1 MPVMPILP
9 IRYRVA
15 MPELHSH
22 EFHITMEIPALPNS
36 NGNPGRVPKPSR
48 DAPLPARAR
57 AKPEAV
63 AGWAGRSRGPA
74 GSARGGT
81 IDVVFPAWAP
91 GSYLVRDFARHIY
104 DLEVCDRAGKA
115 VEHERMDKQR
125 WRVRTGGRPVTIRY
139 RVFAFEV
146 SVRTS
151 FLDDSHAFLSGT
163 SLFFFVEGEMARPC
177 TITVDAPTAWHISTA
192 LPALRGQ
199 RNTFRARDYDELAD
213 SPMEVGTHPL
223 LAFRVEGTRFE
234 VALHGH
240 TNANLARILA
250 DLRAIVRATGAIFGG
265 FPFDRYLFIIHA
277 LSTRGGL
284 EHANSCTLDIVGLS
298 FDDEKGYQNF
308 AELAAH
314 EFFHAWNVK
323 RIHDRVLG
331 PFDYTKENYTRL
343 LWFHE
348 GFTEHMQAIILMR
361 ARLMTVER
369 YLKDLAEDWT
379 RYAARPGRNV
389 TPLSELS
396 YEAWIKQY
404 KPADNHANRMVSYY
418 DKGRWAGL
426 ALDLI
431 LRSATAG
438 RRGLPDLFRRLWSRH
453 AARERA
459 IDAAIIRSEAESIA
473 GRSLAGY
480 FHRFIDG
487 TAELPVPEL
496 LRGAGVKVQ
505 TGAPAEHERNDKVK
519 ARRLLGW
526 SGLIFASN
534 GDRESTVVK
543 NVIPDSPAWRAGLTF
558 GDEVIAID
566 GARTS
571 GATVG
576 KRLADGKV
584 GQEIAVTFFR
594 KDRLRKAKLRLVR
607 NPERKWLF
615 TVDSEASARVKRLRA
630 KWLGRQ

>member
-1 MPVMPILP
+1 MPIAP

-15 MPELHSH
+15 MPEPQSH
-22 EFHITMEIPALPNS
+22 EFHITMEIPALP
-36 NGNPGRVPKPSR
+36 GRETM
-48 DAPLPARAR
+48 A
-57 AKPEAV
+57 
-63 AGWAGRSRGPA
+63 
-74 GSARGGT
+74 
-81 IDVVFPAWAP
+81 VVFPAWAP
-91 GSYLVRDFARHIY
+91 GSYLVRDFSRHIY
-104 DLEVCDRAGKA
+104 DLDMRDRAGKA
-115 VEHERMDKQR
+115 VTHERLDKQR
-125 WRVRTGGRPVTIRY
+125 WRLSTGGRPVTLRY
-139 RVFAFEV
+139 RVFAYEV

-163 SLFFFVEGEMARPC
+163 SLFFFVDGELARPC
-177 TITVDAPTAWHISTA
+177 VLAVEPPAGWRISTA
-192 LPALRGQ
+192 LPALRGR
-199 RNTFRARDYDELAD
+199 RNTFSARDYDELVD
-213 SPMEVGTHPL
+213 SPVEVGTHQV
-223 LAFRVEGTRFE
+223 LAFRVDGTRFE

-240 TNANLARILA
+240 TNADLARIIA

-265 FPFDRYLFIIHA
+265 FPFARYLFIIHA

-284 EHANSCTLDIVGLS
+284 EHASSCTLDIVGLS
-298 FDDEKGYQNF
+298 FEDEKGYQNF

-348 GFTEHMQAIILMR
+348 GFTEHMQSLILLR
-361 ARLMTVER
+361 AGLLSVEL

-404 KPADNHANRMVSYY
+404 KPADNHTNRMVSYY

-426 ALDLI
+426 VLDLI

-453 AARERA
+453 AARNRA
-459 IDAAIIRSEAESIA
+459 IDAAIIRGEAEAIA

-505 TGAPAEHERNDKVK
+505 AAAPSEHERNDKVK
-519 ARRLLGW
+519 ARRLLAW
-526 SGLIFASN
+526 SGLVFANNSER
-534 GDRESTVVK
+534 DSAVVK
-543 NVIPDSPAWRAGLTF
+543 TVIPNSPAWRAGLTF
-558 GDEVIAID
+558 GDDIIAVD
-566 GARTS
+566 GTRTS
-571 GATVG
+571 AATVS

-584 GQEIAVTFFR
+584 GQEIAITFFR
-594 KDRLRKAKLRLVR
+594 RERLRKAKMKLVR
-607 NPERKWLF
+607 SPERKWIF
-615 TVDSEASARVKRLRA
+615 AVDAEAPARVRRLRV
-630 KWLGRQ
+630 KWLGSAG

>member
-1 MPVMPILP
+1 MPVVSPILPILPILP

-15 MPELHSH
+15 MPEPHSH
-22 EFHITMEIPALPNS
+22 EFHITMEIPTV
-36 NGNPGRVPKPSR
+36 PGR
-48 DAPLPARAR
+48 
-57 AKPEAV
+57 EN
-63 AGWAGRSRGPA
+63 
-74 GSARGGT
+74 
-81 IDVVFPAWAP
+81 IDLVFPAWAP
-91 GSYLVRDFARHIY
+91 GSYLVRDFSRHIY
-104 DLEVCDRAGKA
+104 DLDIRDRVGRA
-115 VEHERMDKQR
+115 VPHERLDKQR

-163 SLFFFVEGEMARPC
+163 SLFFFVDGELARPC
-177 TITVDAPTAWHISTA
+177 VLTVEPPPGWRISTA
-192 LPALRGQ
+192 LPALAGK
-199 RNTFRARDYDELAD
+199 RNTFSARDYDELAD
-213 SPMEVGTHPL
+213 SPVEIGSHQG
-223 LAFRVEGTRFE
+223 LAFRVDGTRFA

-240 TNANLARILA
+240 TNADPARLLSE
-250 DLRAIVRATGAIFGG
+250 LRAIVRATGAMFGG
-265 FPFDRYLFIIHA
+265 FPFERYLFIIHA

-298 FDDEKGYQNF
+298 FEDEKGYQNF

-348 GFTEHMQAIILMR
+348 GFTEHMQALILLR
-361 ARLMTVER
+361 AGLLSVER

-404 KPADNHANRMVSYY
+404 KPADNHSNRMVSYY

-426 ALDLI
+426 VLDLI

-453 AARERA
+453 AARGRA
-459 IDAAIIRSEAESIA
+459 IDAAIIRAEAEAIA
-473 GRSLAGY
+473 DRSLAGY
-480 FHRFIDG
+480 FRRFIDG
-487 TAELPVPEL
+487 SAELPVPEL
-496 LRGAGVKVQ
+496 LRGAGVKAQVA
-505 TGAPAEHERNDKVK
+505 APSEHERNDKVK

-526 SGLIFASN
+526 SGLVFANS
-534 GDRESTVVK
+534 GERESAVVK

-558 GDEVIAID
+558 GDDIIAVD
-566 GARTS
+566 GTRVSA
-571 GATVG
+571 ATVG

-584 GQEIAVTFFR
+584 GQEIAITFFR
-594 KDRLRKAKLRLVR
+594 RERLRKAKLKLVR
-607 NPERKWLF
+607 NPERKWIF
-615 TVDSEASARVKRLRA
+615 AVDGKATPRVKQLRVR
-630 KWLGRQ
+630 WLGSLR

>member
-1 MPVMPILP
+1 MPIAP

-15 MPELHSH
+15 MPQPQSH
-22 EFHITMEIPALPNS
+22 EFHITMEIPALPVQDDGIGHLSRNA
-36 NGNPGRVPKPSR
+36 PPSR
-48 DAPLPARAR
+48 DALLPPRVQ
-57 AKPEAV
+57 AKKV
-63 AGWAGRSRGPA
+63 AGWVGRSRGSAPA
-74 GSARGGT
+74 ART
-81 IDVVFPAWAP
+81 YIDVIFPAWAP
-91 GSYLVRDFARHIY
+91 GSYLVRDFSRHIY
-104 DLEVCDRAGKA
+104 DLEIRDRAGKA
-115 VEHERMDKQR
+115 VEHERLDKQC
-125 WRVRTGGRPVTIRY
+125 WRVHANGGPVTIRY

-151 FLDDSHAFLSGT
+151 FLDNSHAFLSGT
-163 SLFFFVEGEMARPC
+163 SLFFFVEGELARPC
-177 TITVDAPTAWHISTA
+177 VLAIEPPAGWHISTA

-199 RNTFRARDYDELAD
+199 RNTFSARDYDELVD
-213 SPMEVGTHPL
+213 SPVEVGTHQV
-223 LAFRVEGTRFE
+223 LAFRVDGTRFE

-240 TNANLARILA
+240 TNADLSRIMA
-250 DLRAIVRATGAIFGG
+250 DLRAIVRTTGTFFGG
-265 FPFDRYLFIIHA
+265 FPFARYLFIIHA
-277 LSTRGGL
+277 QSTRGGL

-298 FDDEKGYQNF
+298 FEDEKGYQSF
-308 AELAAH
+308 DELAAH

-348 GFTEHMQAIILMR
+348 GFTEHMQAIILLR
-361 ARLMTVER
+361 AGLLSVER

-404 KPADNHANRMVSYY
+404 KPADNHTNRMVSYY

-431 LRSATAG
+431 LRSGSAG

-453 AARERA
+453 AARGHA
-459 IDAAIIRSEAESIA
+459 IDAAILRTEAEAIA

-487 TAELPVPEL
+487 TVELPVPEL
-496 LRGAGVKVQ
+496 LRGAGVKVR
-505 TGAPAEHERNDKVK
+505 AASPSEHEQSDKIK

-526 SGLIFASN
+526 SGLVFANN
-534 GDRESTVVK
+534 GERESAVVK
-543 NVIPDSPAWRAGLTF
+543 NVIPESPAWRAGLSF
-558 GDEVIAID
+558 GDDVVAVA
-566 GARTS
+566 GARVS
-571 GATVG
+571 GTTVG
-576 KRLADGKV
+576 KRLADGTV
-584 GQEIAVTFFR
+584 GQEIAIAFFR
-594 KDRLRKAKLRLVR
+594 RDRLHRVKMRLVR
-607 NPERKWLF
+607 NPERKWTF
-615 TVDSEASARVKRLRA
+615 TTDEEASPRTRKLRA
-630 KWLGRQ
+630 RWLGNVK